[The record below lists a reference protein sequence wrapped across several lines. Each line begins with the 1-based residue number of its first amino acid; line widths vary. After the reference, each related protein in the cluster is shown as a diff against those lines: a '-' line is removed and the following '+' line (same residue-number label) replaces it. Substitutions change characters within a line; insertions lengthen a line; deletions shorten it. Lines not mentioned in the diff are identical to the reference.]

1 MAKRGRP
8 NVYDTVIK
16 PRFDDIIIWAKAGAT
31 NVEIASA
38 LGIGLS
44 TFQDHI
50 ANNEEL
56 RDALKQAKMSG
67 VPEIKMAL
75 YKRAMGYEV
84 EEVKKGVRPGKDGEL
99 IQYTE
104 VTKKHIAPDVGA
116 IQTYLRN
123 FSDGFR
129 DRDKY
134 TYDFKQMEID
144 LKKQIAERN
153 DF

>member
-50 ANNEEL
+50 ANNTEL
-56 RDALKQAKMSG
+56 RDALREAKMSG

-75 YKRAMGYEV
+75 YKRATGYDV
-84 EEVKKGVRPGKDGEL
+84 EEVKTGVRPTKDGEL

-104 VTKKHIAPDVGA
+104 VTKKHVAPDVGA

-123 FSDGFR
+123 FAEGFR
-129 DRDKY
+129 DRDKF
-134 TYDFKQMEID
+134 TYDFKEMELE
-144 LKKQIAERN
+144 LKRTIMERQN
-153 DF
+153 F